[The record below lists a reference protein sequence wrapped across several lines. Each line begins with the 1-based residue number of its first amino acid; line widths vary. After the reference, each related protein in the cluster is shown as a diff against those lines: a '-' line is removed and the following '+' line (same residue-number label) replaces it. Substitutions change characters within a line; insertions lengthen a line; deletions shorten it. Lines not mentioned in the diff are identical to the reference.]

1 MFASPTATPVSSTVK
16 FPLENV
22 LAPIVTSDPSASV
35 TARLVIVSLPAH
47 VETSSVKLSILPTFN
62 VLLNADILN
71 PYAGNVTTNE
81 LIVEVSPLMYV
92 NVESSKSAPEPTVP
106 TVRVYVPAVSD
117 NVAVSAVS
125 VAAMVASAI
134 ADAVNTPVAG
144 APNPARV
151 CVANVVAPALITN
164 DEVVKSAEKSLAL
177 LLRAVVSPVAI
188 S

>member
-22 LAPIVTSDPSASV
+22 LAPIVTSAPSASV

-71 PYAGNVTTNE
+71 PYAGNVTANE

-125 VAAMVASAI
+125 VAA
-134 ADAVNTPVAG
+134 T
-144 APNPARV
+144 PNPARV

>member
-22 LAPIVTSDPSASV
+22 LAPIVTSAPSASV
-35 TARLVIVSLPAH
+35 TVRLVIVSLPAH

-106 TVRVYVPAVSD
+106 TVRV
-117 NVAVSAVS
+117 
-125 VAAMVASAI
+125 
-134 ADAVNTPVAG
+134 
-144 APNPARV
+144 
-151 CVANVVAPALITN
+151 
-164 DEVVKSAEKSLAL
+164 
-177 LLRAVVSPVAI
+177 
-188 S
+188 